1 MALNAKITTQ
11 KEAEENTARLA
22 KVKIGRIYLYV
33 GRSCS
38 VNLLQK
44 CNELSGTY
52 LGIPLPQ
59 SSEFIAGRAIQ
70 AHSLMLAALLH
81 RTRSS

>member
-1 MALNAKITTQ
+1 MYVNTSAKHDFKILIFFNSALEATKMALNAKITTQ

-44 CNELSGTY
+44 CNELS
-52 LGIPLPQ
+52 
-59 SSEFIAGRAIQ
+59 
-70 AHSLMLAALLH
+70 M
-81 RTRSS
+81 